1 MVLDGLVWVLFFDLT
16 RVICNTLKLV
26 GLGCRLYGLIGE
38 LVGRNG
44 LLVGEFNVLRFD
56 NVLHR
61 VTVRVI
67 GLIII

>member
-1 MVLDGLVWVLFFDLT
+1 MVLDGLVWVLFVELT
-16 RVICNTLKLV
+16 CVIIDTLKLV

-44 LLVGEFNVLRFD
+44 FLMGEFNVLRLD

>member
-1 MVLDGLVWVLFFDLT
+1 MVLAGLVWVLFVDLT
-16 RVICNTLKLV
+16 RVIYNTLKLV
-26 GLGCRLYGLIGE
+26 GLGRRLYGLIGE

-44 LLVGEFNVLRFD
+44 FLMGEFNVLRFD
-56 NVLHR
+56 IVLHR